1 MLLWLI
7 MIQLTVL
14 LVLVPS
20 ELTQRAVEKEAEYVQ
35 RSLGIHS
42 QKWIKDKATN
52 WYQTSLID
60 SGVYKSVYSHLI
72 PTQEQKDAS
81 RGMEKMGGLWFD
93 WVEGRLEAFG
103 IIIYQFY
110 TRLAL
115 LLMWL
120 PYMLVLL
127 IPALY
132 DGAMTRRV
140 KLTNFDYAS
149 PIVHRYSVRSVGVIV
164 SGMSVLFLAPIAID
178 PIYIPVAL
186 MVSCVLLGLA
196 VGNLQKRI

>member
-1 MLLWLI
+1 MVLWLV
-7 MIQLTVL
+7 MIQLAVL
-14 LVLVPS
+14 LVLIPS
-20 ELTQRAVEKEAEYVQ
+20 DLTQRAIEKETQYVQ
-35 RSLGIHS
+35 RSLGLHS
-42 QKWIKDKATN
+42 QKWINDKAAN

-60 SGVYKSVYSHLI
+60 SGVYESVYNHLI
-72 PTQEQKDAS
+72 PTQAQKDAS

-103 IIIYQFY
+103 VIIYQFY

-132 DGAMTRRV
+132 DGAMTRKV

-149 PIVHRYSVRSVGVIV
+149 PVVHRYSIRSVWVIAT
-164 SGMSVLFLAPIAID
+164 GMSVLFLAPIAID

-186 MVSCVLLGLA
+186 MVSCVLMGLA

>member
-1 MLLWLI
+1 MVLWLV
-7 MIQLTVL
+7 MIQLAVL

-20 ELTQRAVEKEAEYVQ
+20 DLTQQAIEKETQYVQ
-35 RSLGIHS
+35 RSLGPHS
-42 QKWIKDKATN
+42 QKWINDKATN

-60 SGVYKSVYSHLI
+60 SGVYESVYNHLI
-72 PTQEQKDAS
+72 PTQAQKDAS

-103 IIIYQFY
+103 VLIYQFY

-132 DGAMTRRV
+132 DGAMTRKV

-149 PIVHRYSVRSVGVIV
+149 PILHRYSVRGVWAIAT
-164 SGMSVLFLAPIAID
+164 GMSVLFLAPIAID

-186 MVSCVLLGLA
+186 MVSCVLMGLA